1 MKQTLESLKEGAH
14 IVESMQSFF
23 RKKIRTAGYHEYSQT
38 QPVRRTIGT
47 IFERNFAPGKP
58 TQNALVIIK
67 S

>member
-14 IVESMQSFF
+14 IVESMQSFLEQ
-23 RKKIRTAGYHEYSQT
+23 RSQTTGYHEYSQT

-47 IFERNFAPGKP
+47 IFERNFAPRKP
-58 TQNALVIIK
+58 TQNALVKIK